1 MKKMISVGI
10 LFTLIFANNA
20 SIGAVTIDGKIYNQ
34 ISMRPEYEFGK
45 IGLGLDIYF
54 YIDDEGSLYEKSWDF
69 SKGKAF
75 ETIIDKIYYVR

>member
-1 MKKMISVGI
+1 MKKLI
-10 LFTLIFANNA
+10 LLLFIIPIFANNA

-54 YIDDEGSLYEKSWDF
+54 YIDDEGNLYEKSWDF
-69 SKGKAF
+69 SSATK
-75 ETIIDKIYYVR
+75 